1 MTLKEALSLPKEEVE
16 NLKKEL
22 ISKIEAKKEIGA
34 YVEQLTGSKIN
45 DYGEG
50 IPIAIKDNIQVKG
63 WEITSASK
71 MLKGYISPYN
81 ATVIQNLLKNNL
93 SPFGRTNMDEF
104 AMGSSTQSSCY
115 GGTLNPNNLKHSPGG
130 SSGGSAAAVASGL
143 AIAALG
149 SDTGGSI
156 RQPAAFCGCV
166 GMKPTYGKVSRYG
179 LGAYSSSLD
188 QIGPI
193 TQNVEDAAILYD
205 IIAGHEPKDST
216 SLNEPHKRVSDFLN
230 SDKTFKIAVI
240 ENFLNEA
247 DEDIQKAMRKSIEL
261 LKSHGNEIT
270 YVQMPDFKRDVAVY
284 YVISTAEASTNL
296 SRFDGVRYGFRAE
309 TENLKELYEKSRNEG
324 FGDEVK
330 RRILL
335 GTYVLSSGQYEKYYL
350 QALKVREAIKQEYE
364 NIFKNHDLIFT
375 PTTPSTAFEIENIKD
390 PLKMYLSD
398 SFTASINLANLPAL
412 SLPIGKDRNKLPIGG
427 QIIAKAY
434 DEQSLFDGAL
444 LLEKLLLSKEN

>member
-1 MTLKEALSLPKEEVE
+1 
-16 NLKKEL
+16 
-22 ISKIEAKKEIGA
+22 
-34 YVEQLTGSKIN
+34 
-45 DYGEG
+45 
-50 IPIAIKDNIQVKG
+50 
-63 WEITSASK
+63 
-71 MLKGYISPYN
+71 
-81 ATVIQNLLKNNL
+81 
-93 SPFGRTNMDEF
+93 
-104 AMGSSTQSSCY
+104 
-115 GGTLNPNNLKHSPGG
+115 
-130 SSGGSAAAVASGL
+130 
-143 AIAALG
+143 
-149 SDTGGSI
+149 
-156 RQPAAFCGCV
+156 
-166 GMKPTYGKVSRYG
+166 
-179 LGAYSSSLD
+179 
-188 QIGPI
+188 
-193 TQNVEDAAILYD
+193 
-205 IIAGHEPKDST
+205 
-216 SLNEPHKRVSDFLN
+216 
-230 SDKTFKIAVI
+230 
-240 ENFLNEA
+240 
-247 DEDIQKAMRKSIEL
+247 
-261 LKSHGNEIT
+261 
-270 YVQMPDFKRDVAVY
+270 MPDFKRDVAVY